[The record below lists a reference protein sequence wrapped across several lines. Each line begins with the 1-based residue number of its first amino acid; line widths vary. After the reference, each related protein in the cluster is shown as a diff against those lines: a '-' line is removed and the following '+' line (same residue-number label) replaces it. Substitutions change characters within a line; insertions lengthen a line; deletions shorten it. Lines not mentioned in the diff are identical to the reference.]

1 MVPKDK
7 SYGLNITEYPL
18 SGRMAYIVDATR
30 VLEQGAA
37 TAGADY
43 DGYIVALDLAD
54 IKFFWYAGEE
64 MKLHTAIQNAK
75 PGLNKRE
82 DIYQGQFTL
91 QVGNSKRHGIA
102 YGITGVG

>member
-7 SYGLNITEYPL
+7 SYGLHITEYPF
-18 SGRMAYIVDATR
+18 SGRMAYIIDATR

-43 DGYIVALDLAD
+43 DGYIVALDLED
-54 IKFFWYAGEE
+54 IQFFWYEGEE
-64 MKLHTAIQNAK
+64 MKLHTAVQNPK

-82 DIYQGQFTL
+82 DVYQGQFTL
-91 QVGNSKRHGIA
+91 QVGNAKRHGIA